1 MVKAVKPVVDGGQN
15 ADRAA
20 LAELGKNDGR
30 GVLLLVAIPRRQA
43 ELRVEVL
50 PEDAS
55 PGRRRDKLLALDG
68 RWTPLDFD
76 ELASRR
82 LDASNRV
89 LYCRELRRMSAAG
102 LVETLRADGARR
114 TTHVRLTPRGRR
126 MLKSFMAFRAGADAA
141 LVAGESPGRAQV
153 AGDRVFYVV
162 QTAG

>member
-20 LAELGKNDGR
+20 LHELGKNNGR
-30 GVLLLVAIPRRQA
+30 GVLLLVAIHRRQA

-89 LYCRELRRMSAAG
+89 LCSRELRRMMVAG
-102 LVETLRADGARR
+102 LIESMRADGARR
-114 TTHVRLTPRGRR
+114 TTHVRLTLRGRR
-126 MLKSFMAFRAGADAA
+126 VNPLDVPKYAGI
-141 LVAGESPGRAQV
+141 ER
-153 AGDRVFYVV
+153 
-162 QTAG
+162 